1 MCQSL
6 TLINKETK
14 QNINISNYLGM
25 SQDDANFEQM
35 IRIESNPIGSYYLP
49 KKTPSGGKMQYS
61 NTSLQSSK

>member
-6 TLINKETK
+6 TLINKETE

-35 IRIESNPIGSYYLP
+35 IRI
-49 KKTPSGGKMQYS
+49 
-61 NTSLQSSK
+61 QSQPHRELLFA